1 MIAQTTRATKLFKEP
16 GRRLL
21 LFPLSFP
28 RKTEFVL
35 KHYLAGQDWPSL
47 LYLTTHVSKIVDF
60 KTTLLKVLRVN
71 LPPDCFTLQSLAKK
85 LVEENSP
92 RRLISRLE
100 KYTRVAKLVR
110 RHRLASGRHSFS
122 GLSLSVSNFIQE
134 IKVHT
139 RNLHLEEIRQTVSHY
154 SWKYEESRQQALAA
168 LEIMEAYENDLEKEQ
183 LMDPEDIYRQ
193 AIPFVKFLPYSS
205 FLVEAVYEVPAY
217 QQDFLL
223 SLLRQIPSGILSF
236 TDGAGVPVDVAAYM
250 LSDTMRTL
258 HEGLSWKQEHLS
270 LNSAEKLPIC
280 FQFAS
285 MEEEVKGIISLIG
298 DYLRQHN
305 DGCPEDC
312 LVVFPE
318 MLKYRPLVKR
328 LFGRYQVPCEIIPGL
343 ALDQEPSVSI
353 LLELFRLVDTFSWER
368 LMAIISSPFLKVC
381 QQSNC
386 EDFSRFSRERCSS
399 TGYFREDFDRETD
412 SVLLLL
418 KRLLQEIN
426 DTSTATLK
434 RWCRLLEKTAEQLQW
449 NPGDP
454 EILYLFQQLL
464 VELESSLRLHRREL
478 TGFLQQAL
486 SLIEVEK
493 GRGSGVKITGVQETA
508 GLQKRLCII
517 GGATEE
523 ALPQSVRRMD
533 IFLPDRLKAELN
545 LDTYQRRLARER
557 LDLYR
562 LLHENE
568 NVYFS
573 YPATHQGKPQMRS
586 ILLNSFQHEIWPR
599 PVFKSAVGK
608 VFTDDFSWEKVLGA
622 LSDGRKLKISVNGL
636 EKLLQC
642 PYRFFLEKIAGLTP
656 YQIPAVEEIPTFWGH
671 LVHTALEE
679 LGRQQCQQEI
689 TESTIQG
696 WTEFFENRVRQL
708 LAVAYQEEHRCCG
721 LIKEILEQRL
731 PEVTARVRKIL
742 SAHVG
747 RVVVA
752 VEQDFQVESA
762 SWCLRGKVD
771 RIEKNS
777 RETILEIIDFKT
789 GVTP

>member
-1 MIAQTTRATKLFKEP
+1 
-16 GRRLL
+16 
-21 LFPLSFP
+21 
-28 RKTEFVL
+28 
-35 KHYLAGQDWPSL
+35 
-47 LYLTTHVSKIVDF
+47 
-60 KTTLLKVLRVN
+60 
-71 LPPDCFTLQSLAKK
+71 
-85 LVEENSP
+85 
-92 RRLISRLE
+92 
-100 KYTRVAKLVR
+100 
-110 RHRLASGRHSFS
+110 
-122 GLSLSVSNFIQE
+122 
-134 IKVHT
+134 
-139 RNLHLEEIRQTVSHY
+139 
-154 SWKYEESRQQALAA
+154 
-168 LEIMEAYENDLEKEQ
+168 
-183 LMDPEDIYRQ
+183 
-193 AIPFVKFLPYSS
+193 
-205 FLVEAVYEVPAY
+205 
-217 QQDFLL
+217 
-223 SLLRQIPSGILSF
+223 
-236 TDGAGVPVDVAAYM
+236 
-250 LSDTMRTL
+250 
-258 HEGLSWKQEHLS
+258 
-270 LNSAEKLPIC
+270 
-280 FQFAS
+280 
-285 MEEEVKGIISLIG
+285 
-298 DYLRQHN
+298 
-305 DGCPEDC
+305 
-312 LVVFPE
+312 
-318 MLKYRPLVKR
+318 
-328 LFGRYQVPCEIIPGL
+328 
-343 ALDQEPSVSI
+343 
-353 LLELFRLVDTFSWER
+353 
-368 LMAIISSPFLKVC
+368 
-381 QQSNC
+381 
-386 EDFSRFSRERCSS
+386 
-399 TGYFREDFDRETD
+399 
-412 SVLLLL
+412 
-418 KRLLQEIN
+418 
-426 DTSTATLK
+426 
-434 RWCRLLEKTAEQLQW
+434 AEQLQW

-752 VEQDFQVESA
+752 VEQDFQVETA

-789 GVTP
+789 GVTPPPSYTEYDFTTNHHLQIPLYVWAMEKLTGKKYSAAIWHLTYQEESGDPEKKYQRERKLGYLNGVETYLEQLADSLRQGKLLPGADNHQECLRCPFFPYCRHAC